1 MAATPNPVQ
10 LKIDHPERLSRLT
23 TVSHGFFAIPAM
35 IMATLVAY
43 GVAFLRLAV
52 LLMLL
57 FRWRYP
63 R

>member
-1 MAATPNPVQ
+1 
-10 LKIDHPERLSRLT
+10 
-23 TVSHGFFAIPAM
+23 M

-57 FRWRYP
+57 MLLMLLFRRRYP

>member
-35 IMATLVAY
+35 IMDH
-43 GVAFLRLAV
+43 FL
-52 LLMLL
+52 
-57 FRWRYP
+57 
-63 R
+63 